1 MSKMSFE
8 KWVQSRLTAHGFPC
22 GEIDGVL
29 GVKTLHALR
38 SFQRSLGLAVTSL
51 ADEATVTA
59 LRTPSSRVSVEVSGF
74 IPDRDRD
81 EPDDQRKTPWP
92 RQKGVSTFYGGVG
105 TSQTRIEVPWDM
117 RLAWDKSV
125 IVRRITLHEKVV
137 SSAQRVFERLRGR
150 FSDREIKDLGLD
162 LFGGSLN
169 VRRMRGGSRYS
180 MHSWGIAI
188 DFDPERNRL
197 SWKRP
202 QARLSL
208 DDAIPFW
215 QEWEREQWVS
225 LGRARNFD
233 WMHVQAARL

>member
-8 KWVQSRLTAHGFPC
+8 KWVQSRLTAHGFAC
-22 GEIDGVL
+22 DEIDGVL
-29 GVKTLHALR
+29 GVKTMHALR
-38 SFQRSLGLAVTSL
+38 AFQKSSGLAVTSL

-74 IPDRDRD
+74 IPDRDRV

-125 IVRRITLHEKVV
+125 IVRRTTLHEKVAP
-137 SSAQRVFERLRGR
+137 SAQRVFERLRGN

-180 MHSWGIAI
+180 MHSRGIAI

-225 LGRARNFD
+225 LGRVRNFD
-233 WMHVQAARL
+233 WMHVQAAHL